1 MLPNFTKARQTSDLR
16 FPFPQLWWADVLH
29 GCLSAV
35 SALYRE
41 LRVQPQSCESY
52 CMKEVPQS

>member
-41 LRVQPQSCESY
+41 LRVQPEL
-52 CMKEVPQS
+52 